1 MAVYDSESSSPLWS
15 PVSEELLDIL
25 GTEKLVSQLG
35 DEGEEESGL
44 GVTGR
49 RLDGSLHTV
58 LRSGGRT
65 VGGNV
70 PGVSFSF
77 SVMASQAQS
86 PFINSSFS
94 LIDSVK

>member
-49 RLDGSLHTV
+49 WLDGSLRTV
-58 LRSGGRT
+58 LRSGGCT

-70 PGVSFSF
+70 P
-77 SVMASQAQS
+77 QS
-86 PFINSSFS
+86 ELFLLSDGISSPIPFH
-94 LIDSVK
+94 